1 MISHIALNE
10 YVVSGISI
18 SALVINRFWWFYRF
32 QQCFLCII
40 FEDRIFCVGF
50 CSFQIHVFLHKQL
63 GFILLRFIAWFFL
76 FALWY
81 FIADF
86 KNHTVHWFWQ
96 NFGWYL
102 QYLIESI
109 AQHLALLVWFSV
121 LCQYLITKK
130 IWFTLVSIA
139 FNDKWFEEFPFCSI
153 SILNTINNV
162 WNRIYHD
169 FISYTNFL
177 VWIHLSCLQQ
187 SNSFN
192 SISCAYWLNITSE
205 QSSSSSI
212 GSNVVCVSWISV

>member
-96 NFGWYL
+96 NSERYQRYL
-102 QYLIESI
+102 TESI
-109 AQHLALLVWFSV
+109 ELHLALLCSV
-121 LCQYLITKK
+121 SMLCLYLNTKK

-139 FNDKWFEEFPFCSI
+139 FNDKGLEEFSFCSI
-153 SILNTINNV
+153 SMFNTIGDVCDSIN
-162 WNRIYHD
+162 HD
-169 FISYTNFL
+169 FISYSYLL
-177 VWIHLSCLQQ
+177 VWIHLSCFQQ
-187 SNSFN
+187 CCSFY
-192 SISCAYWLNITSE
+192 SILCACRLDVASKQDSIFWIGRNILFVSR
-205 QSSSSSI
+205 I
-212 GSNVVCVSWISV
+212 GV